1 MVALHHLAHSA
12 RVADHVVLFVRL
24 DGAQGRR
31 AGERV
36 TVVGQPAVKDVLLEV
51 VRDFGAYPD
60 RSKRDVAAGQPL
72 RHGDDVGD
80 DLPMVDGKPLAGST
94 KPGHDLVA
102 DHQNA
107 VAVAQLPHALQ
118 VSIRWDEDPVRPG
131 DRLQDEAGDGT
142 RPLELDGLLQV
153 AQ

>member
-1 MVALHHLAHSA
+1 PTHPPG
-12 RVADHVVLFVRL
+12 VADDVVLSVRL
-24 DGAQGRR
+24 DGAQGGG
-31 AGERV
+31 AGQGV
-36 TVVGQPAVKDVLLEV
+36 TVGGQPAVKDVLLEV
-51 VRDFGAYPD
+51 IRDFGAYPD

-107 VAVAQLPHALQ
+107 VAVAQLAHALQ
-118 VSIRWDEDPVRPG
+118 VSIRWGQDPIRPG
-131 DRLQDEAGDGT
+131 DRLQDAAGDGT
-142 RPLELDGLLQV
+142 RPLEL
-153 AQ
+153 